1 MALSNVLKQVMVKAK
16 VFALLVLH
24 LMQAF
29 KGLHI
34 HTGRKRGI
42 FFQTEREKLSL
53 ITSNTWTKQKQC
65 KSLLALQLRVESRG
79 NYIEENEFG
88 QFHQTMKVKSK
99 SLLFTDQKDS
109 WLFHLPAHLC
119 R

>member
-53 ITSNTWTKQKQC
+53 YHEQYMNKTK
-65 KSLLALQLRVESRG
+65 
-79 NYIEENEFG
+79 
-88 QFHQTMKVKSK
+88 TM
-99 SLLFTDQKDS
+99 
-109 WLFHLPAHLC
+109 
-119 R
+119 